1 MIKSAEKNLGITIR
15 ELAEWFDCG
24 KTQIAKILKNKASL
38 LSSYESKA
46 PNTSV
51 KTVTRTSDF
60 SDINKALY
68 EWFCLDC
75 SNFFYPNGPQLMEK
89 ARQVATTLGKAHF
102 KGTNGWLDKW
112 KTRYGKKRFSV
123 CGESGD
129 VHTVTIESW
138 KEKLPVA

>member
-1 MIKSAEKNLGITIR
+1 MAKLRNCLSLKKKIEVIKSAEKNPGITIR

-24 KTQIAKILKNKASL
+24 KTQIAKILKNKSSV

-68 EWFCLDC
+68 EWFCLAC
-75 SNFFYPNGPQLMEK
+75 STFFTLMDHNK
-89 ARQVATTLGKAHF
+89 RPARLLQH
-102 KGTNGWLDKW
+102 
-112 KTRYGKKRFSV
+112 
-123 CGESGD
+123 
-129 VHTVTIESW
+129 
-138 KEKLPVA
+138 